1 MKITSKGQPVNKS
14 QIVDKSKNK
23 NKNKNKSKNKS
34 QIVAI

>member
-23 NKNKNKSKNKS
+23 NKNKSKNKS